1 MSTEPLI
8 LPSLPPSLPPRL
20 GFANVEVLKKA
31 LVANV
36 RDSAIWAI
44 TYLYV
49 RRFCNPEFR
58 PKMATFV
65 QDGYFGALAV
75 RPSLPPS
82 LPFPPSP

>member
-1 MSTEPLI
+1 M
-8 LPSLPPSLPPRL
+8 
-20 GFANVEVLKKA
+20 
-31 LVANV
+31 ANV

-82 LPFPPSP
+82 LPPYLYARRFCNSEFRPDTSLPPSLPPSLPSSLPWL